1 MGGQIRDEAPEGE
14 GVQPLDR
21 RGSSRTVTLF
31 RPGSIETSKFR
42 SFCLIRNISPSG
54 LMAATHAP
62 LLRGEPATVRFSET
76 GQVEGKVVWQRD
88 DRTGIEFSEEVD
100 VSSLLFRISQ
110 NVED

>member
-1 MGGQIRDEAPEGE
+1 
-14 GVQPLDR
+14 
-21 RGSSRTVTLF
+21 
-31 RPGSIETSKFR
+31 
-42 SFCLIRNISPSG
+42 
-54 LMAATHAP
+54 MAATHAP